1 MGTPTSLENLEALQT
16 HVARRGRYLEQARA
30 AAELS
35 ARARAGAVLV
45 FLDLDGKVR
54 LKRAGDGGHLDRRVD
69 ARGHAHVD
77 VAARRGEAHVAFAV
91 HARQLD
97 LNVAARAARV
107 DAARRVPDLD
117 RAARR
122 SGAYLAAHARERNV
136 AARGAQ
142 LDPAR
147 HVLGRQVAARRAY
160 L

>member
-69 ARGHAHVD
+69 ALGMRTWTLPLAAEKRMSPSPSTRVSSTSTSPLALLALTLPAASLTLT
-77 VAARRGEAHVAFAV
+77 VPLAEAARISPLTPESVTSPLAV
-91 HARQLD
+91 LSSTLPVTFSAVRL
-97 LNVAARAARV
+97 
-107 DAARRVPDLD
+107 P
-117 RAARR
+117 
-122 SGAYLAAHARERNV
+122 LA
-136 AARGAQ
+136 
-142 LDPAR
+142 
-147 HVLGRQVAARRAY
+147 VLI
-160 L
+160 